1 LLRGTD
7 KREAEVNFNL
17 PIYHL
22 LFLSAAFFCQGCTVL
37 SYGTFSAPVVPASEA
52 KMVSNEDIH
61 WSGRQ
66 FGDKIQ
72 VREVTL
78 AVLPQNQRVWFNIWG
93 IIVPFLPLPGGS
105 NQSEFYASRQKRGPL
120 FLVTLIITPQADDF
134 TFDPKG
140 VSLSLPSGAELNPSA
155 FWGPQWRGLKAN
167 SLDGCHP
174 LVAVNTRGPISTA
187 QTIDHLE
194 IREDSCFTFLF
205 DTAPP
210 SPDQVFSLSIT
221 GIRKGGQAFAMPP
234 IRFQRHSRW
243 QFELVLVQ

>member
-1 LLRGTD
+1 M
-7 KREAEVNFNL
+7 NFNL

-52 KMVSNEDIH
+52 KVVSNEDIH
-61 WSGRQ
+61 WYGREI
-66 FGDKIQ
+66 GDTIQ

-78 AVLPQNQRVWFNIWG
+78 AVLPQNERVWFNIWG

-105 NQSEFYASRQKRGPL
+105 NQSEFYASMQNRGPS
-120 FLVTLIITPQADDF
+120 FLVRLIVTPQADDF
-134 TFDPKG
+134 TLDPKG

-167 SLDGCHP
+167 SLVGCQP
-174 LVAVNTRGPISTA
+174 FMYAYNKKPRGPISTA

-194 IREDSCFTFLF
+194 IREESCFTFLF

-210 SPDQVFSLSIT
+210 SPDQGFSLSIT

-234 IRFQRHSRW
+234 IRFQRHSGW
-243 QFELVLVQ
+243 QFALVRVQ